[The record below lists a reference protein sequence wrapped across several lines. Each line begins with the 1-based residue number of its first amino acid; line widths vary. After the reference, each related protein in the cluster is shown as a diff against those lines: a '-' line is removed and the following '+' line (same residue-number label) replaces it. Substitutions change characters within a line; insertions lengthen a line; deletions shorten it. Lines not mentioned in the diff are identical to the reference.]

1 MYAPGRNFFLS
12 ALPVIGVLF
21 RFDEEH
27 GDTSSAEYK
36 GERSEFTKPL
46 YSVLVLVAVVSPHSL
61 QVTGCGTMFDSKRSG
76 TQELG
81 RTSAACLI
89 PLAGLG
95 NTAKDFYRSSSSR
108 AIIIT
113 PTR

>member
-46 YSVLVLVAVVSPHSL
+46 YSVLVLVSCGITTTAYKSLVVAQCL
-61 QVTGCGTMFDSKRSG
+61 
-76 TQELG
+76 TQSEVAPK
-81 RTSAACLI
+81 S
-89 PLAGLG
+89 LAGL
-95 NTAKDFYRSSSSR
+95 A
-108 AIIIT
+108 
-113 PTR
+113 

>member
-1 MYAPGRNFFLS
+1 MYAPDRNFFLS

-46 YSVLVLVAVVSPHSL
+46 YFVLVLVAVVSSPQLTSHC
-61 QVTGCGTMFDSKRSG
+61 CGTMFDSKRSG
-76 TQELG
+76 AHELG
-81 RTSAACLI
+81 RTSVACLI

-95 NTAKDFYRSSSSR
+95 NTAKNFTAHHLHAQS
-108 AIIIT
+108 
-113 PTR
+113 

>member
-36 GERSEFTKPL
+36 GERSEFTKPF
-46 YSVLVLVAVVSPHSL
+46 YSGLVLVAVVSSPQL
-61 QVTGCGTMFDSKRSG
+61 
-76 TQELG
+76 
-81 RTSAACLI
+81 TSAQCLTQSEVALKS
-89 PLAGLG
+89 LAGQ
-95 NTAKDFYRSSSSR
+95 AQRV
-108 AIIIT
+108 
-113 PTR
+113 